1 MEWND
6 EVIGRLRGL
15 WAEGLSTAEIGRRL
29 GVTKNAI
36 VGKAHR
42 LDLTAR
48 PSPIRRDP
56 GAAPPRRAPARRMD
70 GPTLPPL
77 PSATCEPDQAFTVA
91 EIPVE
96 IAPHPVAAPLAVT
109 AIEMAPPP
117 AAIAL
122 PVAIAPPAATAPP
135 AAIAPPVAFAPPV
148 APPPPAPVALTQIM
162 PRPVPLTPP
171 APRPVL
177 AQMRPAMVAP
187 HPRPYAAAPKPY
199 GRVVTCCWPLGEP
212 GTRDFRFCDGP
223 SEPGRPYC
231 EDHVRVAYVRVRD
244 RREDAA

>member
-1 MEWND
+1 MEWSD
-6 EVIGRLRGL
+6 EVIGQLRGL

-48 PSPIRRDP
+48 PSPIRRAP
-56 GAAPPRRAPARRMD
+56 NAAPPRRAPVRRME

-77 PSATCEPDQAFTVA
+77 PSTTCEPDQAFTVA
-91 EIPVE
+91 EIAVE
-96 IAPHPVAAPLAVT
+96 IAPQPVAAPLAVT

-122 PVAIAPPAATAPP
+122 PVAPPPAAFALPVVPPP
-135 AAIAPPVAFAPPV
+135 AAPPPAAPV
-148 APPPPAPVALTQIM
+148 APTQIM
-162 PRPVPLTPP
+162 PRPVPLAPP

-177 AQMRPAMVAP
+177 AQMRPAMMAP
-187 HPRPYAAAPKPY
+187 HPRPYAAAPKLY

-231 EDHVRVAYVRVRD
+231 EDHVKIAYVRVRD